1 MRNRRSAVNEVL
13 AYLVPGE
20 KIQFV
25 QFGRFGR
32 YGEDGTIP
40 ESVQGRLLTYRQAAR
55 YLNKNTFY
63 RAGDYGA
70 HAFLIYTNKNIL
82 YVNQHMGHTWI
93 DKIPRYPREGFIPE
107 LPEN

>member
-1 MRNRRSAVNEVL
+1 MGDHRTAFNEVL
-13 AYLVPGE
+13 AYLMPGE
-20 KIQFV
+20 KVQFV

-32 YGEDGTIP
+32 YEEAGPIP
-40 ESVQGRLLTYRQAAR
+40 VSVQGHLLSYRQAAK

-63 RAGDYGA
+63 STGDYGA
-70 HAFLIYTNKNIL
+70 HAFLIYTNKHIL

>member
-1 MRNRRSAVNEVL
+1 VGNRRTTSNEVL
-13 AYLVPGE
+13 AYLTSGE

-32 YGEDGTIP
+32 YGEDGPIP
-40 ESVQGRLLTYRQAAR
+40 VEVQGRLLTYRQAAK
-55 YLNKNTFY
+55 YLNNNTFY
-63 RAGDYGA
+63 SSGDYGS